1 MGKYERMIIIK
12 PDCSTIRE
20 DFFEK
25 SVEDVLEAGKK
36 ETFSLNM
43 PIVIDPSKGVEWLP
57 VNLHFSEKNLKSE
70 SEINPVATLFT
81 RKEVRGDAVMTV
93 AEKEKERGFYYAKLV
108 INGIEKQAMCEC
120 RSAENTIY
128 EFIARNLNQ
137 VKEIKKKNEKP
148 KKIMHYSR

>member
-57 VNLHFSEKNLKSE
+57 VKLHFSEKNLK

-93 AEKEKERGFYYAKLV
+93 AEKEKEKERGFYYAKLV
-108 INGIEKQAMCEC
+108 TNGIEKQAMCEC

-137 VKEIKKKNEKP
+137 VKEIKKRTKNP
-148 KKIMHYSR
+148 KR